1 MSDLFWILLGITHV
15 IAAARVTSHA
25 LLTKEDSRGAVAWI
39 GIAWLSPLIGS
50 ALYGAFGINR
60 IARKAG
66 QLSYLY
72 RPGRPAPE
80 PGAGP
85 ELEVPINVG
94 WIAEVGR
101 RVTGR
106 RLTAGNRI
114 RPLVTGD
121 QAAQAMLEALNGARE
136 SVALASYIFEED
148 RTGRAFANALAAAR
162 DRGVQVRVLIDG
174 VGGGYLKY
182 PMVKRLRKMGVPVAS
197 FLHFWLPWQMSF
209 LNLRN
214 HKKVLIVDGR
224 RAFTGGM
231 NISDDTMGRPP
242 SIRDVHAEL
251 TGPAVRHL
259 MESFADDWRFTTG
272 ESLSDARWWPDLD
285 TETAGTA
292 AVRGVTSGP
301 DEDMG
306 SLETLLGTAV
316 VEARRRIRIVTPYFL
331 PDRHLQM
338 ALSLAVLRQVDVE
351 IVIPEHTNK
360 RLVDWAVRANLGML
374 AGASYTVFL
383 APEPFDHS
391 KLMTV
396 DGALCLIGSSN
407 WDVRSHRLNF
417 ELDLE
422 TYDTKLTAEI
432 DALIDDKIARAR
444 RLNMSDLA
452 NRPKWQQLRDAGA
465 RLFLPYL

>member
-1 MSDLFWILLGITHV
+1 MSDLFWILLGIVHV
-15 IAAARVTSHA
+15 AAAAKVTSHA

-50 ALYGAFGINR
+50 ALYGAFGVNR

-80 PGAGP
+80 PGSGAEP
-85 ELEVPINVG
+85 AVSENVA

-106 RLTAGNRI
+106 RLTGGNAV
-114 RPLVTGD
+114 RPLATGE
-121 QAAQAMLEALNGARE
+121 AAAHAMLEAIGQARE
-136 SVALASYIFEED
+136 SVALASYIFQDD
-148 RTGRAFANALAAAR
+148 RSGRAFANALAAAR
-162 DRGVQVRVLIDG
+162 DRGVAVRVLIDG
-174 VGGGYLKY
+174 VGGGYLSY
-182 PMVKRLRKMGVPVAS
+182 PMVKRLRRMGVPVAS
-197 FLHFWLPWQMSF
+197 FLHYWLPWRMSF

-214 HKKVLIVDGR
+214 HKKLLIVDGR

-231 NISDDTMGRPP
+231 NIADDTLGEPP
-242 SIRDVHAEL
+242 RIRDTHAEVE
-251 TGPAVRHL
+251 GPAVRHL
-259 MESFADDWRFTTG
+259 MESFADDWTFTTG
-272 ESLSDARWWPDLD
+272 ELLTDPRWWPDPP
-285 TETAGTA
+285 ARGRVSA
-292 AVRGVTSGP
+292 RGVTSGP

-306 SLETLLGTAV
+306 SLETLLGTAL

-338 ALSLAVLRQVDVE
+338 ALSVAVLRQVEVE
-351 IVIPEHTNK
+351 VVIPEHTNK
-360 RLVDWAVRANLGML
+360 RLVDWAVRANLSLL

-396 DGALCLIGSSN
+396 DDAFCLVGSSN

-422 TYDTKLTAEI
+422 AYDAGLTAEI
-432 DALIDDKIARAR
+432 DSLIDAKIAIAR
-444 RLNMSDLA
+444 RLDMSRLA
-452 NRPKWQQLRDAGA
+452 DRPKWQQLRDAGA

>member
-1 MSDLFWILLGITHV
+1 MSDLFWILLGIVHV
-15 IAAARVTSHA
+15 AAASRVTGHA

-85 ELEVPINVG
+85 EPEVPVNVG

-106 RLTAGNRI
+106 RLTAGNAVT
-114 RPLVTGD
+114 PLATGD
-121 QAAQAMLEALNGARE
+121 QAAHAMLAAIGEARE
-136 SVALASYIFEED
+136 SIALASYIFQDD
-148 RTGRAFANALAAAR
+148 RTGQAFANALAAAQ
-162 DRGVQVRVLIDG
+162 DRGVLVRVLIDG
-174 VGGGYLKY
+174 VGGGYLSY
-182 PMVKRLRKMGVPVAS
+182 PMVKRLRRMGVPVAS
-197 FLHFWLPWQMSF
+197 FLHFWLPWRMSF

-214 HKKVLIVDGR
+214 HKKLLVVDGQ

-231 NISDDTMGRPP
+231 NISDDTMGEPP
-242 SIRDVHAEL
+242 QIRDTHVTL
-251 TGPAVRHL
+251 DGPAVRHL
-259 MESFADDWRFTTG
+259 MESFADDWSFTTG
-272 ESLSDARWWPDLD
+272 EILGDAGWWPDV
-285 TETAGTA
+285 APVGGVSA
-292 AVRGVTSGP
+292 RGVTSGP

-306 SLETLLGTAV
+306 SLETLLGTAL

-338 ALSLAVLRQVDVE
+338 ALSVAALRQVEVE
-351 IVIPEHTNK
+351 IVIPARTNK

-374 AGASYTVFL
+374 AGATYVVYL

-396 DGALCLIGSSN
+396 DGAFCLIGSSN

-422 TYDTKLTAEI
+422 TYDAHLTEQV
-432 DALIDDKIARAR
+432 DRLIDDKIAVAR
-444 RLNMSDLA
+444 RLDMRELDD
-452 NRPKWQQLRDAGA
+452 RPKWQQLRDAGA

>member
-1 MSDLFWILLGITHV
+1 MSDLFWILLGIVHV
-15 IAAARVTSHA
+15 AAASRVTGHA

-85 ELEVPINVG
+85 EPEVPVNVG

-106 RLTAGNRI
+106 RLTAGNAL
-114 RPLVTGD
+114 RPLATGD
-121 QAAQAMLEALNGARE
+121 AAAHAMLAAIGEARE
-136 SVALASYIFEED
+136 SVALASYIFEDD
-148 RTGRAFANALAAAR
+148 RTGRAFANALAAAQ
-162 DRGVQVRVLIDG
+162 DRGVVVRVLIDG
-174 VGGGYLKY
+174 VGGGYLSY
-182 PMVKRLRKMGVPVAS
+182 PMVKRLRRMGVPVAS
-197 FLHFWLPWQMSF
+197 FLHYWLPWRMSF

-214 HKKVLIVDGR
+214 HKKLLIVDGR

-231 NISDDTMGRPP
+231 NIADDTMAEPP
-242 SIRDVHAEL
+242 RIRDTHAEL
-251 TGPAVRHL
+251 AGPAVRHL
-259 MESFADDWRFTTG
+259 MESFADDWSFTTG
-272 ESLSDARWWPDLD
+272 EILSDARWWP
-285 TETAGTA
+285 EPSSAGRVSA
-292 AVRGVTSGP
+292 RAITSGP

-306 SLETLLGTAV
+306 SLETLLGTAL

-338 ALSLAVLRQVDVE
+338 ALEVAALRRVEVE
-351 IVIPEHTNK
+351 IVIPERTNK
-360 RLVDWAVRANLGML
+360 RLVDWAVRANLSML
-374 AGASYTVFL
+374 AGAAYTVYL
-383 APEPFDHS
+383 APQPFDHS
-391 KLMTV
+391 KLMTI

-422 TYDTKLTAEI
+422 TYDAGLTAEV
-432 DALIDDKIARAR
+432 DRLIDDKIAVAR
-444 RLNMSDLA
+444 HLDMRSLTD
-452 NRPKWQQLRDAGA
+452 RPKWEQLRDAGA

>member
-1 MSDLFWILLGITHV
+1 MNDLLFYALALLHTL
-15 IAAARVTSHA
+15 AAARVTRHA

-66 QLSYLY
+66 ELSDLY

-85 ELEVPINVG
+85 EPEVPVNVG

-106 RLTAGNRI
+106 RLTDGNAVVPLTAGAAARDEMLRAI
-114 RPLVTGD
+114 R
-121 QAAQAMLEALNGARE
+121 EARHT
-136 SVALASYIFEED
+136 VALASYIFELDE
-148 RTGRAFANALAAAR
+148 TGRAFADALAAAHR
-162 DRGVQVRVLIDG
+162 RGVEVRVLIDG
-174 VGGGYLKY
+174 VGGGYLTY
-182 PMVKRLRKMGVPVAS
+182 PMLRHLRRLGVPAGS
-197 FLHFWLPWQMSF
+197 FLHSWQPWRMSF

-214 HKKVLIVDGR
+214 HKKLLIVDGQ

-231 NISDDTMGRPP
+231 NIADDTMADA
-242 SIRDVHAEL
+242 SAIADTHAAL
-251 TGPAVRHL
+251 SGPVVRHL
-259 MESFADDWRFTTG
+259 TEAFIDDWSFTTG
-272 ESLSDARWWPDLD
+272 ELL
-285 TETAGTA
+285 AGSHWLVEPQA
-292 AVRGVTSGP
+292 AGAVSARGVTSGP

-306 SLETLLGTAV
+306 SLETLLGTAI
-316 VEARRRIRIVTPYFL
+316 VEARRRVRIVTPYFL

-338 ALSLAVLRQVDVE
+338 ALSVAVLRRVAVE

-360 RLVDWAVRANLGML
+360 RLVDWAVRANLRFVS
-374 AGASYTVFL
+374 GASWQVYF
-383 APEPFDHS
+383 APPPFDHS

-396 DGALCLIGSSN
+396 DGGFCLLGSSN

-422 TYDTKLTAEI
+422 TYDADLTAQMDRII
-432 DALIDDKIARAR
+432 DAKIARAR
-444 RLNMSDLA
+444 PLDPAEMDARSG
-452 NRPKWQQLRDAGA
+452 WQQLRDAGA